1 MRDRTVSLIGRAGDS
16 YLIQARDV
24 VKPELIRGKYNF
36 IFPGACSFFGGG
48 LREREH
54 QKSGLTRVVDGQLE
68 GLILPWILEPTVYVW
83 RRDLSEIMERLDSVF
98 GGNVNVL
105 LGFDLDGK
113 IPQQALGNDRGDDL
127 SYRAFLYGLDQ
138 DHYFVAD
145 FEKGALDNVNVREGV
160 GAYWVKHQIARSLV
174 MVPGDKLALLDDI
187 ASRVLAGELKI

>member
-1 MRDRTVSLIGRAGDS
+1 MRDRTVSLIGRYKDS

-24 VKPELIRGKYNF
+24 VRPELIEGKYNF
-36 IFPGACSFFGGG
+36 IFPGACSLFGGG
-48 LREREH
+48 LREVEH
-54 QKSGLTRVVDGQLE
+54 PEAGLKRILSEQMDGLK
-68 GLILPWILEPTVYVW
+68 LPEVLEPKFYVW
-83 RRDLSEIMERLDSVF
+83 RRDLGEVMERLDSVF

-105 LGFDLDGK
+105 LGFDLEGK

-145 FEKGALDNVNVREGV
+145 FEAKALDNVNVREGV
-160 GAYWVKHQIARSLV
+160 GAYWVPHQIARSLV

-187 ASRVLAGELKI
+187 ALRVLAGELSI